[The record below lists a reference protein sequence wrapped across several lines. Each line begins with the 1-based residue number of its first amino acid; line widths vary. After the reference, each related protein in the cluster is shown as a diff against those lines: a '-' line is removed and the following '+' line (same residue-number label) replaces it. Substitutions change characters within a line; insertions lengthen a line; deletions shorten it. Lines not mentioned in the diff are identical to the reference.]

1 MSKEYFQ
8 NFPTIDYRLSKTE
21 TKKAVDI
28 LRRVGI
34 SDVVFSDDRNL
45 ISGFIKDGATPQTV
59 AKQFYGSE
67 KYYWVVLL
75 SSKIHNPFYGWP
87 LEYQQLR
94 ERIEKE
100 YPGVSLFVSS
110 SDSGMNTKSESV
122 NFTVGDIIN
131 VISGGSG
138 EEVIVYSGTIYDY
151 DLTSG
156 HMKIKDIVGDG
167 VTESY
172 DTSQNYVVRST
183 TDPTKTGFLRRK
195 IQDTSFSL
203 FRFEDIETKREYSPL
218 YRYSGS
224 TTLISTYT
232 NTTDTTLDQSGTL
245 SSGQLIFNSG
255 IKVITLEQREEE
267 INDRNR
273 HIKIIKPSLLS
284 KLTNELEFQLKD

>member
-34 SDVVFSDDRNL
+34 SDVVFNDDRNL

-75 SSKIHNPFYGWP
+75 SAKIHNPFYGWP

-94 ERIEKE
+94 SRMEKE

-138 EEVIVYSGTIYDY
+138 EEVIEYSGTIYDY

-156 HMKIKDIVGDG
+156 HMKIKDIVGDR
-167 VTESY
+167 VTVSY
-172 DTSQNYVVRST
+172 DTSQNYLVRSA
-183 TDPTKTGFLRRK
+183 TDSTKTGFLRRK

-203 FRFEDIETKREYSPL
+203 YRFEDSDTKREYSPL
-218 YRYSGS
+218 YLWSGS
-224 TTLISTYT
+224 TTLIETYT
-232 NTTDTTLDQSGTL
+232 NTDTILGQNGELT
-245 SSGQLIFNSG
+245 SGQSLSNQG
-255 IKVITLEQREEE
+255 IKIVTVEQREEE

-273 HIKIIKPSLLS
+273 HIKIIKPNLLS